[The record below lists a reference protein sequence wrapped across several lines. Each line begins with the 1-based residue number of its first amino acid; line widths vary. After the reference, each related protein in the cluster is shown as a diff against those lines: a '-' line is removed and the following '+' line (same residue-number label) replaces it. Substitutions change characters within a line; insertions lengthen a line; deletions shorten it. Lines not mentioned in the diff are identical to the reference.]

1 MCAKKGRKKKSESV
15 PSQKGM
21 YFGERQEKAVLDF
34 LTCLDPSEKEKIFTK
49 ELKKPLDKMIESIIR
64 RYKLYVKNYSFEDLH
79 SDTFS
84 FLITKMEK
92 FNPEANKKA
101 YSYFG
106 TIIKNYLLGKIL
118 KQDKEMK
125 QNLSYEDM
133 YSSIEE
139 NEKYSYCID
148 KPEGSYEEFI
158 LDISSKIEEKIS
170 NKGLNENEIKIAYA
184 LIDILKNWEK
194 IFNETSSNSDKFNK
208 NKVLSHI
215 RDYTLLSTKD
225 IRISMKKFKE
235 IYGNIK
241 IFRIEEGLL

>member
-1 MCAKKGRKKKSESV
+1 MTVKKGRKKKGENGEEKNV
-15 PSQKGM
+15 M
-21 YFGERQEKAVLDF
+21 YFGERQERAVL
-34 LTCLDPSEKEKIFTK
+34 LYLSCLDPIEKEKIFVS
-49 ELKKPLDKMIESIIR
+49 ELKRPLDKMIESIIR

-84 FLITKMEK
+84 FLITKIDK
-92 FNPEANKKA
+92 FDPDANKKA

-133 YSSIEE
+133 YLSIEE
-139 NEKYSYCID
+139 NEDYSYSMD
-148 KPEGSYEEFI
+148 KPEGSYDEFI
-158 LDISSKIEEKIS
+158 LDIASKVEEKIMNNS
-170 NKGLNENEIKIAYA
+170 LSENELKVACA
-184 LIDILKNWEK
+184 LIDILRNWET
-194 IFNETSSNSDKFNK
+194 IFADNVGTSDKFNK

-235 IYGNIK
+235 IYGNLK

>member
-1 MCAKKGRKKKSESV
+1 MTLKKGRKKKGESSE
-15 PSQKGM
+15 QQNGM
-21 YFGERQEKAVLDF
+21 YFGERQERAVLMF
-34 LTCLDPSEKEKIFTK
+34 LSCQDPIEKEKIFVA

-79 SDTFS
+79 TDTFS
-84 FLITKMEK
+84 FLMTKIDK
-92 FNPEANKKA
+92 FDPEANKKA

-125 QNLSYEDM
+125 QNLSYEDV
-133 YSSIEE
+133 YLSIEE
-139 NEKYSYCID
+139 NEDYSYSMD
-148 KPEGSYEEFI
+148 KPEGSYDEFI
-158 LDISSKIEEKIS
+158 SEIALKVEEKITNNS
-170 NKGLNENEIKIAYA
+170 LNENELKVAYA
-184 LIDILKNWEK
+184 LIDILKNWEA
-194 IFNETSSNSDKFNK
+194 IFADNVGTSDKFNK
-208 NKVLSHI
+208 NRVLSHI

-235 IYGNIK
+235 IYGNVK

>member
-1 MCAKKGRKKKSESV
+1 MTQKKGRKKKSEST
-15 PSQKGM
+15 SSTNGM
-21 YFGERQEKAVLDF
+21 YFGERQEQAVLSY
-34 LTCLDPSEKEKIFTK
+34 LTCLDSFEKEKIFK
-49 ELKKPLDKMIESIIR
+49 EELKKPLDKMIESIIR
-64 RYKLYVKNYSFEDLH
+64 RYKLYVKNYTFEDLH

-84 FLITKMEK
+84 FLMTKIEK
-92 FNPEANKKA
+92 FDPSVNKKA

-125 QNLSYEDM
+125 QNLSYEDIYM
-133 YSSIEE
+133 SIEE

-158 LDISSKIEEKIS
+158 TEITVKVEEKINNS
-170 NKGLNENEIKIAYA
+170 LLNENEIKVAYA
-184 LIDILKNWEK
+184 LIDLLKNWEI
-194 IFNETSSNSDKFNK
+194 IFSDDLGISDKFNK
-208 NKVLSHI
+208 NRVLSHI

-235 IYGNIK
+235 IYGNLK

>member
-1 MCAKKGRKKKSESV
+1 MSVKKGRKKKNEQSEE
-15 PSQKGM
+15 QNGM
-21 YFGERQEKAVLDF
+21 YFGEKQEQAVLDY
-34 LTCLDPSEKEKIFTK
+34 LSSSDPIEKEKIFVS

-64 RYKLYVKNYSFEDLH
+64 RYKLYVKSYSFDDLH

-84 FLITKMEK
+84 FLITKIDK
-92 FNPEANKKA
+92 FDPQANKKA

-118 KQDKEMK
+118 KQDKETK

-133 YSSIEE
+133 YLTIEE
-139 NEKYSYCID
+139 NEDYSYSID
-148 KPEGSYEEFI
+148 QPEGTYDDFI
-158 LDISSKIEEKIS
+158 LEISVKVEEKIS
-170 NKGLNENEIKIAYA
+170 NKSLNENEIKVAYA
-184 LIDILKNWEK
+184 LIDILRNWET
-194 IFNETSSNSDKFNK
+194 IFADTMGTSDKFNK
-208 NKVLSHI
+208 NRILSHI

-225 IRISMKKFKE
+225 IRLSMRKFKE

>member
-1 MCAKKGRKKKSESV
+1 MTQKKGRKKKSEST
-15 PSQKGM
+15 PGQSGM
-21 YFGERQEKAVLDF
+21 YFGERQEQAVLDY
-34 LTCLDPSEKEKIFTK
+34 LTCLDPLLKEKIFKT

-64 RYKLYVKNYSFEDLH
+64 RYKLYVKNYTFEDLH

-84 FLITKMEK
+84 FLMTKIDK
-92 FNPEANKKA
+92 FDPQANKKS

-106 TIIKNYLLGKIL
+106 TIIKNYLLGKII

-133 YSSIEE
+133 YMSIEE
-139 NEKYSYCID
+139 NEKYSYLID
-148 KPEGSYEEFI
+148 KPEGSYEELI
-158 LDISSKIEEKIS
+158 NDITIKIEEKIS
-170 NKGLNENEIKIAYA
+170 NSSLNENELKVGYA
-184 LIDILKNWEK
+184 IIDILRNWES
-194 IFNETSSNSDKFNK
+194 IFEDTAGVSDKFNK
-208 NKVLSHI
+208 NKILSHI

-225 IRISMKKFKE
+225 IRISMKKYKE

>member
-1 MCAKKGRKKKSESV
+1 MTVKKGRKKKSENGEE
-15 PSQKGM
+15 KNGM
-21 YFGERQEKAVLDF
+21 YFGERQERAVLNY
-34 LTCLDPSEKEKIFTK
+34 LSCLDPSEKEKIFVS

-84 FLITKMEK
+84 FLMTKIDK
-92 FNPEANKKA
+92 FDPEANKKA

-133 YSSIEE
+133 YLSIEE
-139 NEKYSYCID
+139 NESYSYSID
-148 KPEGSYEEFI
+148 KPEGTYEDFI
-158 LDISSKIEEKIS
+158 VEIANKVEEKIAS
-170 NKGLNENEIKIAYA
+170 NLLNENELKVACA
-184 LIDILKNWEK
+184 LIDILKNWET
-194 IFNETSSNSDKFNK
+194 IFSDSVGTSDKFNK
-208 NKVLSHI
+208 NRVLSHI

-235 IYGNIK
+235 IYGNVK

>member
-1 MCAKKGRKKKSESV
+1 MATKKGRKKKSESV
-15 PSQKGM
+15 VAQNGM

-34 LTCLDPSEKEKIFTK
+34 LTCLDPLEKDRIFTK

-84 FLITKMEK
+84 FLMTKIEK
-92 FNPEANKKA
+92 FDPSANKKA

-125 QNLSYEDM
+125 QNLSYEDIYM
-133 YSSIEE
+133 SIEE

-148 KPEGSYEEFI
+148 KPEGSYDEFI
-158 LDISSKIEEKIS
+158 IDIANKIEEKIT
-170 NKGLNENEIKIAYA
+170 NKGLNENEMKVAFA
-184 LIDILKNWEK
+184 LIDILKNWES
-194 IFNETSSNSDKFNK
+194 IFIDTAGSSDKFNK

-215 RDYTLLSTKD
+215 RDYTLMSTKD

-241 IFRIEEGLL
+241 IFRIDEGLL

>member
-1 MCAKKGRKKKSESV
+1 MTVKKGRKKKSENGEE
-15 PSQKGM
+15 KNGM
-21 YFGERQEKAVLDF
+21 YFGERQERAVLNY
-34 LTCLDPSEKEKIFTK
+34 LSCLDPSEKEKIFVS

-84 FLITKMEK
+84 FLMTKIDK
-92 FNPEANKKA
+92 FDPEANKKA

-133 YSSIEE
+133 YLSIEE
-139 NEKYSYCID
+139 NESYSYSID
-148 KPEGSYEEFI
+148 KPEGTYEDFI
-158 LDISSKIEEKIS
+158 IEIANKVEEKIAS
-170 NKGLNENEIKIAYA
+170 NLLNENELKVARA
-184 LIDILKNWEK
+184 LIDILKNWET
-194 IFNETSSNSDKFNK
+194 IFSDSVGTSDKFNK
-208 NKVLSHI
+208 NRVLSHI

-235 IYGNIK
+235 IYGNVK

>member
-1 MCAKKGRKKKSESV
+1 MFAKKGRKKKSES
-15 PSQKGM
+15 SEQSNGM
-21 YFGERQEKAVLDF
+21 YFGERQEQAVLDY
-34 LTCLDPSEKEKIFTK
+34 LSCPDPLKKDKIFKT

-64 RYKLYVKNYSFEDLH
+64 RYKLYVKNYTFEDLH

-84 FLITKMEK
+84 FLMTKMDK
-92 FNPEANKKA
+92 FDPHANKKA

-133 YSSIEE
+133 YMSIEE
-139 NEKYSYCID
+139 NEKYSYSID

-158 LDISSKIEEKIS
+158 IEITSKVEEKIRNS
-170 NKGLNENEIKIAYA
+170 SLNENELKVAYA
-184 LIDILKNWEK
+184 LVDLLNNWETL
-194 IFNETSSNSDKFNK
+194 FSDEVGNSDKFNK
-208 NKVLSHI
+208 NRVLSHI

-235 IYGNIK
+235 IYGNLK

>member
-1 MCAKKGRKKKSESV
+1 MSAKKGRKKKSELV
-15 PSQKGM
+15 GQQNGM
-21 YFGERQEKAVLDF
+21 YFGERQEQAVLNY
-34 LTCLDPSEKEKIFTK
+34 LTCLNPLEKDSIFK
-49 ELKKPLDKMIESIIR
+49 NELKKPLEKMIESIIR

-84 FLITKMEK
+84 FLITKIDK
-92 FNPEANKKA
+92 FDPKANKKA

-125 QNLSYEDM
+125 QNLSYEDIYM
-133 YSSIEE
+133 SIEE

-158 LDISSKIEEKIS
+158 LDIVSKIEEKI
-170 NKGLNENEIKIAYA
+170 KHGFLNDNELKVGYA
-184 LIDILKNWEK
+184 LIDILKNWET
-194 IFNETSSNSDKFNK
+194 IFVEDENMGSSDKFNK
-208 NKVLSHI
+208 NKVLSYI

-225 IRISMKKFKE
+225 IRIS
-235 IYGNIK
+235 IK
-241 IFRIEEGLL
+241 CNL

>member
-1 MCAKKGRKKKSESV
+1 MSTKKGRKKKSESV
-15 PSQKGM
+15 GQQNGM
-21 YFGERQEKAVLDF
+21 YFGDRQEQAVLNY
-34 LTCLDPSEKEKIFTK
+34 LTCLDPTEKEKIFK
-49 ELKKPLDKMIESIIR
+49 HELKKPLDKMIESIIR
-64 RYKLYVKNYSFEDLH
+64 RYKLYVKNYTFEDLH

-84 FLITKMEK
+84 FLMTKVDK
-92 FNPEANKKA
+92 FNPEANKRA

-106 TIIKNYLLGKIL
+106 TIIKNYLLGRIL

-133 YSSIEE
+133 YMSIEE

-158 LDISSKIEEKIS
+158 NEISTKIEEKIK
-170 NKGLNENEIKIAYA
+170 NFNLNENEVKVAYA
-184 LIDILKNWEK
+184 LIDILKNWET
-194 IFNETSSNSDKFNK
+194 IFMNDVGSSDKFNK
-208 NKVLSHI
+208 NRILSHI

>member
-1 MCAKKGRKKKSESV
+1 MSTKKGRKKKSEST
-15 PSQKGM
+15 PSQSGM
-21 YFGERQEKAVLDF
+21 YFGERQEQAVLNYLTSDDF
-34 LTCLDPSEKEKIFTK
+34 NEKEKIFKT

-64 RYKLYVKNYSFEDLH
+64 RYKLYVKSHTFEDLH

-84 FLITKMEK
+84 FLMTKIEK
-92 FNPEANKKA
+92 FDPGANKKA

-125 QNLSYEDM
+125 QNLSYEDV
-133 YSSIEE
+133 YLSIEE
-139 NEKYSYCID
+139 NEKYSYLID
-148 KPEGSYEEFI
+148 RPEGSYDEFI
-158 LDISSKIEEKIS
+158 NDITHKIEEKIS
-170 NKGLNENEIKIAYA
+170 NNSLNENELKVGYA
-184 LIDILKNWEK
+184 LIDILKNWET
-194 IFNETSSNSDKFNK
+194 IFNETSGSSDKFNK

-225 IRISMKKFKE
+225 IRISMKKYKE

>member
-1 MCAKKGRKKKSESV
+1 MSGKKGRKKKSDNE
-15 PSQKGM
+15 QQNGM
-21 YFGERQEKAVLDF
+21 YFGERQEQAVLHY
-34 LTCLDPSEKEKIFTK
+34 LSCLDPTEKEKIFTL

-79 SDTFS
+79 TDTFS
-84 FLITKMEK
+84 FLMTKIDK
-92 FNPEANKKA
+92 FDPEANKKA

-125 QNLSYEDM
+125 QNLSYEDL
-133 YSSIEE
+133 YLTIEE
-139 NEKYSYCID
+139 SEDYSYSID
-148 KPEGSYEEFI
+148 KPEGTYEDFI
-158 LDISSKIEEKIS
+158 LDITIKVEEKI
-170 NKGLNENEIKIAYA
+170 NKNQLNENELKVAWA
-184 LIDILKNWEK
+184 LIDILKNWET
-194 IFNETSSNSDKFNK
+194 IFIDGVGSSDKFNK
-208 NKVLSHI
+208 NRILSHI

-235 IYGNIK
+235 LYGDIK